1 MYFSAELLIKGVKL
15 KRKSW
20 SYFIYEKH
28 GLIITS
34 DYPATPWEAWSM
46 DLLAND
52 WEVVA

>member
-20 SYFIYEKH
+20 TYFVYEKN
-28 GLIITS
+28 GLIVRS
-34 DYPATPWEAWSM
+34 DLFATWEAWSM

-52 WEVVA
+52 WEIVP